1 MGNAINPDQEKAAGV
16 VPTPEAAIQKADRII
31 IVGNLG
37 RVNDQAPVQA
47 MRSATPPAPFEPQ
60 DCRPVVRAGG
70 FDRRALPDPVGYY
83 EAEGLKLTGR
93 GKWRTTECKF
103 HGGSDSMRINTE
115 SGAFVCMAGCGAR
128 GGDVLSYHMAQHGL
142 EFVEAAKALGAW
154 VDDGRP
160 AQRHR
165 PTPLTPRQA
174 LEVLAYE
181 ANLTAHEAAR
191 MANGAFLTPEE
202 RRRLLT
208 AAGRIAKLVEV
219 FA

>member
-1 MGNAINPDQEKAAGV
+1 MTDQEKAAGV
-16 VPTPEAAIQKADRII
+16 VPTPEAAIQKTNRVI

-37 RVNDQAPVQA
+37 RVNDQEPVQTL
-47 MRSATPPAPFEPQ
+47 RSATTPAPFEPQ
-60 DCRPVVRAGG
+60 GCSSVVRGGG
-70 FDRRALPDPVGYY
+70 FDRRALPDPVSFF

-115 SGAFVCMAGCGAR
+115 SGAFCCMAGCGAR
-128 GGDVLSYHMAQHGL
+128 GGDVLAYHMAQHGM

-160 AQRHR
+160 ATQHR

-174 LEVLAYE
+174 LEVLGYE
-181 ANLTAHEAAR
+181 ANFVAIAAGNMAQGVHLTLA
-191 MANGAFLTPEE
+191 E
-202 RRRLLT
+202 RERLRT
-208 AAGRIAKLVEV
+208 AAGRISKLSEV